1 MLTFNRTQRDSL
13 PIEVIGTYDPIPAPR
28 TKEQIDR
35 GEKPVKDI
43 RLDFH
48 RSKYWIG
55 VGAQP
60 SETVARLFKKAGIL
74 PPQWPGPNKGP
85 RVPKRDQVEGIKALN
100 ENK

>member
-1 MLTFNRTQRDSL
+1 MYDDRSGRDKL
-13 PIEVIGTYDPIPAPR
+13 PIEVLGTYNPIPAPL
-28 TKEQIDR
+28 TKQQIDA

-74 PPQWPGPNKGP
+74 PPQWPGPASGYN
-85 RVPKRDQVEGIKALN
+85 VPQRKQLSPMKVLN
-100 ENK
+100 E